1 MCTMQQYGFD
11 YGLIKKMCKDT
22 LGENCISTC
31 VNFDLLELLDKSN
44 HFKCAF
50 DLDFFVLV
58 NFPC

>member
-1 MCTMQQYGFD
+1 
-11 YGLIKKMCKDT
+11 MCKDT
-22 LGENCISTC
+22 LGEICISTC
-31 VNFDLLELLDKSN
+31 VNFDLFELLDKSN